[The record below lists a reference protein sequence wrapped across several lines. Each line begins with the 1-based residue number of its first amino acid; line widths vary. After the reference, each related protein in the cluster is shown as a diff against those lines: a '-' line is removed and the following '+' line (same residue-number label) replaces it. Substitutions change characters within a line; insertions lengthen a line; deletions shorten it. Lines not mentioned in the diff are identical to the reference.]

1 MLARGGPAG
10 EDDDLADG
18 GGDAGGGWE
27 PWDAPGPGEAGGQAP
42 GPAGF
47 GSGQPFDVLRPGPV
61 LAGAADRVHTGA
73 LRWVSD
79 EELTGM
85 IRAWR
90 RLSSWATARELGAIA
105 EFARRRPD
113 EGPGPGMDGDVARRV
128 RARRAASGPPGAAGQ
143 AGSAQAPPAGGVNP
157 AAEAAQPGG
166 ASPAAE
172 AGQPGGVNPAA
183 QAGQPGGASPAAE
196 AAQPGGVNPAARD
209 ATAAPAGGAGG
220 ATPAA
225 PAPAAAPAGGASP
238 AAAADACAGGRPGTG
253 SGFPEVISAFAS
265 YELSLALTLTG
276 RSAEAYLDFAVE
288 LATKLPKTM
297 AALEAGQID
306 IIRARIIAEATHVL
320 SNEHTA
326 AVEDRIFPRAGQQT
340 SGQLRAALARAVLA
354 ADPGAARAR
363 REEAQRDARVL
374 RWREDAGTAALCGR
388 DLPSA
393 DVLAADQRIS
403 ARARDLRSAGV
414 TGTLDEL
421 RARAYLDFLLGRD
434 SMPPPPSGQ
443 PGTATA
449 PGESPADGPPAGG
462 PPAGNP
468 PAGNP
473 PAGNPPAGN
482 PPAGNPPAGNPPA
495 GGPAAGGSPAGNP
508 PAGNP
513 PAGGPAAGG
522 SPAGNPPAGD
532 PPAGDPP
539 ASEPPAAGMS
549 PAAADGPGVPPRAGG
564 GPAGS
569 LAARINVTVPL
580 AAILG
585 LCDTPGEVAAFGPV
599 DADVTRDLIRAAG
612 LHPATRWCVTVVSPD
627 GQAIGHGCAHG
638 RHQPPAFSPDSGTD
652 PPRTGSSPPG
662 TGSSPPGTGSSP
674 PGGGNSPPGTGGSA
688 PGGGSSPPDGGNSP
702 PGGGDGPPGGGD
714 GPPGR
719 GGGPGGNGTPGNGG
733 GPGGDGPG
741 HGGGPEGAGPGTSGG
756 PPGTGGGPP
765 GPRHRP
771 GDTAPGPVSPPPALS
786 SQARTF
792 IQRLGVTITP
802 LAAGTCDHRNQ
813 EPGYTLSPRLRH
825 LIAARTVSCCAPGC
839 RRPAARCDFDHT
851 IAYQAGGRSCE
862 CNVRPLCRRHHRCK
876 QAPGWALQQPDPGT
890 MIWTTPAGRTY
901 TTGPTIYHL

>member
-1 MLARGGPAG
+1 MLAAGGPAG
-10 EDDDLADG
+10 EDDDLGDDDGVDADSL
-18 GGDAGGGWE
+18 AGSLWGTRD
-27 PWDAPGPGEAGGQAP
+27 WDTGAAAGPPGTGGQDC

-47 GSGQPFDVLRPGPV
+47 GSGQPLDVARPGPA

-73 LRWVSD
+73 LRRVSD

-113 EGPGPGMDGDVARRV
+113 EDPGPGTDGDVARRA
-128 RARRAASGPPGAAGQ
+128 RARRAASSPPGAAKQ
-143 AGSAQAPPAGGVNP
+143 AGAAQGSAQ
-157 AAEAAQPGG
+157 AAQPGG
-166 ASPAAE
+166 ANPAAQ
-172 AGQPGGVNPAA
+172 AAQPGGANPAAQGAPAGGTAGATSAVQGAPAASAGRVNPAA
-183 QAGQPGGASPAAE
+183 QGAPADGTAGANS
-196 AAQPGGVNPAARD
+196 AARG
-209 ATAAPAGGAGG
+209 APAAPAGGAGG

-225 PAPAAAPAGGASP
+225 QAPAAAPAGGVNP
-238 AAAADACAGGRPGTG
+238 AAGAPAGGPAAEP
-253 SGFPEVISAFAS
+253 GFPEVISPFAS

-276 RSAEAYLDFAVE
+276 RSADAYLDFAVE
-288 LATKLPKTM
+288 LATKLPETM

-320 SNEHTA
+320 SAEHTA
-326 AVEDRIFPRAGQQT
+326 AVEERIFPRAGQQT

-421 RARAYLDFLLGRD
+421 RARAYLDYLLGRD
-434 SMPPPPSGQ
+434 SMPPQPSGQ
-443 PGTATA
+443 PGTATP
-449 PGESPADGPPAGG
+449 PGESPAGG
-462 PPAGNP
+462 PS
-468 PAGNP
+468 
-473 PAGNPPAGN
+473 
-482 PPAGNPPAGNPPA
+482 AGNPPA
-495 GGPAAGGSPAGNP
+495 GGSPAGGSPAGGSP
-508 PAGNP
+508 
-513 PAGGPAAGG
+513 AGG
-522 SPAGNPPAGD
+522 SPAGGSPAGGS
-532 PPAGDPP
+532 PAGGSPAGGSPAGGSPAGGSPAGGSPAGGSPAGGSPAGGSPAGGSP
-539 ASEPPAAGMS
+539 ASEPPAAGIS
-549 PAAADGPGVPPRAGG
+549 PAAGDGPGVPGWAAGG
-564 GPAGS
+564 PPGS

-638 RHQPPAFSPDSGTD
+638 RHPAPAFSPDSGTD
-652 PPRTGSSPPG
+652 PPSSGGKPPG
-662 TGSSPPGTGSSP
+662 TGGSPSGSNSSP
-674 PGGGNSPPGTGGSA
+674 PGGGDDP
-688 PGGGSSPPDGGNSP
+688 
-702 PGGGDGPPGGGD
+702 
-714 GPPGR
+714 
-719 GGGPGGNGTPGNGG
+719 PGNGG
-733 GPGGDGPG
+733 GPGGNGPG
-741 HGGGPEGAGPGTSGG
+741 GRPGGDNGTPRNAGGKRG
-756 PPGTGGGPP
+756 PP
-765 GPRHRP
+765 HRP
-771 GDTAPGPVSPPPALS
+771 GESVPGPAPLPVLNL
-786 SQARTF
+786 QARTF

-825 LIAARTVSCCAPGC
+825 LIAARTVYCCAPGC

-876 QAPGWALQQPDPGT
+876 QAPGWALQQPEPGT

-901 TTGPTIYHL
+901 TTVPTTYHL

>member
-1 MLARGGPAG
+1 MWPGGPGHAG
-10 EDDDLADG
+10 
-18 GGDAGGGWE
+18 
-27 PWDAPGPGEAGGQAP
+27 P
-42 GPAGF
+42 PA
-47 GSGQPFDVLRPGPV
+47 
-61 LAGAADRVHTGA
+61 
-73 LRWVSD
+73 
-79 EELTGM
+79 
-85 IRAWR
+85 
-90 RLSSWATARELGAIA
+90 AR
-105 EFARRRPD
+105 
-113 EGPGPGMDGDVARRV
+113 
-128 RARRAASGPPGAAGQ
+128 RARRGRAGSGSGS
-143 AGSAQAPPAGGVNP
+143 GSAQAPPPGGANP
-157 AAEAAQPGG
+157 AAEG
-166 ASPAAE
+166 AP
-172 AGQPGGVNPAA
+172 
-183 QAGQPGGASPAAE
+183 
-196 AAQPGGVNPAARD
+196 
-209 ATAAPAGGAGG
+209 AAPAGGAGG
-220 ATPAA
+220 ATPVAQA
-225 PAPAAAPAGGASP
+225 PATAPAGGANP
-238 AAAADACAGGRPGTG
+238 AAGAPGEGRPAAEP
-253 SGFPEVISAFAS
+253 GFPEVISPFAS

-276 RSAEAYLDFAVE
+276 RSADAYLDFAVE
-288 LATKLPKTM
+288 LATKLPETM

-320 SNEHTA
+320 SNGHTA
-326 AVEDRIFPRAGQQT
+326 AVEERIFPRAGQQT

-434 SMPPPPSGQ
+434 SMPPQPSDQ
-443 PGTATA
+443 PGTAA
-449 PGESPADGPPAGG
+449 PPGESPAGGPSAGNPPAGG

-468 PAGNP
+468 PVGGPAAGG
-473 PAGNPPAGN
+473 PA
-482 PPAGNPPAGNPPA
+482 AGNPPA
-495 GGPAAGGSPAGNP
+495 GGPAAGG
-508 PAGNP
+508 P
-513 PAGGPAAGG
+513 PAGGP
-522 SPAGNPPAGD
+522 
-532 PPAGDPP
+532 P
-539 ASEPPAAGMS
+539 ASESPAAGMS
-549 PAAADGPGVPPRAGG
+549 PAAADDPRVPPWAAGG
-564 GPAGS
+564 PPGS

-612 LHPATRWCVTVVSPD
+612 LHPATRWCVTVVGPD

-638 RHQPPAFSPDSGTD
+638 RHPAPAFSPDSGTD
-652 PPRTGSSPPG
+652 PPSTGGKPPGTGGRPPGSNSRPPG
-662 TGSSPPGTGSSP
+662 TGSSPPGSNSSP
-674 PGGGNSPPGTGGSA
+674 PGGGDDP
-688 PGGGSSPPDGGNSP
+688 
-702 PGGGDGPPGGGD
+702 
-714 GPPGR
+714 
-719 GGGPGGNGTPGNGG
+719 PGNGG
-733 GPGGDGPG
+733 GPGGNGPG
-741 HGGGPEGAGPGTSGG
+741 GRPGADNGTPRNAGGKR
-756 PPGTGGGPP
+756 

-771 GDTAPGPVSPPPALS
+771 GESVPRPVSPFPALS

-792 IQRLGVTITP
+792 IQRLGVQVTP

-825 LIAARTVSCCAPGC
+825 LIAARTVYCCAPGC

-851 IAYQAGGRSCE
+851 IAYRAGGRSCE

-901 TTGPTIYHL
+901 TTVPTMYHL

>member
-1 MLARGGPAG
+1 
-10 EDDDLADG
+10 
-18 GGDAGGGWE
+18 
-27 PWDAPGPGEAGGQAP
+27 
-42 GPAGF
+42 
-47 GSGQPFDVLRPGPV
+47 
-61 LAGAADRVHTGA
+61 
-73 LRWVSD
+73 
-79 EELTGM
+79 M

-113 EGPGPGMDGDVARRV
+113 EDTESDFARHV
-128 RARRAASGPPGAAGQ
+128 RARRAATNSPETATQ
-143 AGSAQAPPAGGVNP
+143 ASSAQT
-157 AAEAAQPGG
+157 AQPGG
-166 ASPAAE
+166 AHPAAQTFSPDGTAGAHPAAQGAPAASAGEASPAAQAPAATS
-172 AGQPGGVNPAA
+172 AGGANPAA
-183 QAGQPGGASPAAE
+183 QAG
-196 AAQPGGVNPAARD
+196 
-209 ATAAPAGGAGG
+209 APAGGR
-220 ATPAA
+220 PAA
-225 PAPAAAPAGGASP
+225 EP
-238 AAAADACAGGRPGTG
+238 
-253 SGFPEVISAFAS
+253 GFPEVISPFAS

-276 RSAEAYLDFAVE
+276 RSADAYLDFAVE
-288 LATKLPKTM
+288 LATKLPETL

-363 REEAQRDARVL
+363 REQAQRDARVL

-434 SMPPPPSGQ
+434 STPPPPPSGQ
-443 PGTATA
+443 PETVT
-449 PGESPADGPPAGG
+449 P
-462 PPAGNP
+462 
-468 PAGNP
+468 
-473 PAGNPPAGN
+473 
-482 PPAGNPPAGNPPA
+482 
-495 GGPAAGGSPAGNP
+495 AGGSPAG
-508 PAGNP
+508 G
-513 PAGGPAAGG
+513 
-522 SPAGNPPAGD
+522 PPAGD
-532 PPAGDPP
+532 PPAGRPP
-539 ASEPPAAGMS
+539 AGGAAAGGPPAGESPAAGMS
-549 PAAADGPGVPPRAGG
+549 PAAGDGPRVPGWAAGG
-564 GPAGS
+564 PPGS

-638 RHQPPAFSPDSGTD
+638 RHPAPASSPDGPSE
-652 PPRTGSSPPG
+652 PPSTGSSPPG
-662 TGSSPPGTGSSP
+662 AGSSPPGAGNSP
-674 PGGGNSPPGTGGSA
+674 PGGGNSPPG
-688 PGGGSSPPDGGNSP
+688 GGNSP
-702 PGGGDGPPGGGD
+702 PGGGSSPPGGGD

-719 GGGPGGNGTPGNGG
+719 GGGPGGEGPRG
-733 GPGGDGPG
+733 GPEGDGPG
-741 HGGGPEGAGPGTSGG
+741 NSGG

-771 GDTAPGPVSPPPALS
+771 GDTAPGPASPFPALS
-786 SQARTF
+786 SPARTF

-851 IAYQAGGRSCE
+851 IAYHAGGRSCE

-901 TTGPTIYHL
+901 TTVPTIYHL

>member
-1 MLARGGPAG
+1 
-10 EDDDLADG
+10 
-18 GGDAGGGWE
+18 
-27 PWDAPGPGEAGGQAP
+27 
-42 GPAGF
+42 
-47 GSGQPFDVLRPGPV
+47 
-61 LAGAADRVHTGA
+61 
-73 LRWVSD
+73 
-79 EELTGM
+79 M
-85 IRAWR
+85 I
-90 RLSSWATARELGAIA
+90 
-105 EFARRRPD
+105 
-113 EGPGPGMDGDVARRV
+113 
-128 RARRAASGPPGAAGQ
+128 
-143 AGSAQAPPAGGVNP
+143 
-157 AAEAAQPGG
+157 
-166 ASPAAE
+166 SP
-172 AGQPGGVNPAA
+172 
-183 QAGQPGGASPAAE
+183 
-196 AAQPGGVNPAARD
+196 
-209 ATAAPAGGAGG
+209 
-220 ATPAA
+220 
-225 PAPAAAPAGGASP
+225 
-238 AAAADACAGGRPGTG
+238 
-253 SGFPEVISAFAS
+253 FAS

-449 PGESPADGPPAGG
+449 PGESPAGGPPAGGSPAGNPPAGGPPAGG

-468 PAGNP
+468 PAGGP
-473 PAGNPPAGN
+473 PAGG
-482 PPAGNPPAGNPPA
+482 PPAGNPPA
-495 GGPAAGGSPAGNP
+495 GGPPAGGPAAGGP
-508 PAGNP
+508 PAGDP
-513 PAGGPAAGG
+513 PAGGPAAG
-522 SPAGNPPAGD
+522 D
-532 PPAGDPP
+532 PPAGE
-539 ASEPPAAGMS
+539 SPAAGMS
-549 PAAADGPGVPPRAGG
+549 PAAGDGPGVPGWAAG

-638 RHQPPAFSPDSGTD
+638 RHQAPAFSPDSGTD
-652 PPRTGSSPPG
+652 PPRTGGSPPG
-662 TGSSPPGTGSSP
+662 SRHGSP
-674 PGGGNSPPGTGGSA
+674 PGGGNSPPGGG
-688 PGGGSSPPDGGNSP
+688 
-702 PGGGDGPPGGGD
+702 
-714 GPPGR
+714 
-719 GGGPGGNGTPGNGG
+719 
-733 GPGGDGPG
+733 
-741 HGGGPEGAGPGTSGG
+741 E
-756 PPGTGGGPP
+756 
-765 GPRHRP
+765 
-771 GDTAPGPVSPPPALS
+771 
-786 SQARTF
+786 Q
-792 IQRLGVTITP
+792 
-802 LAAGTCDHRNQ
+802 
-813 EPGYTLSPRLRH
+813 
-825 LIAARTVSCCAPGC
+825 
-839 RRPAARCDFDHT
+839 
-851 IAYQAGGRSCE
+851 
-862 CNVRPLCRRHHRCK
+862 
-876 QAPGWALQQPDPGT
+876 
-890 MIWTTPAGRTY
+890 PAGRR
-901 TTGPTIYHL
+901 

>member
-1 MLARGGPAG
+1 
-10 EDDDLADG
+10 
-18 GGDAGGGWE
+18 
-27 PWDAPGPGEAGGQAP
+27 
-42 GPAGF
+42 
-47 GSGQPFDVLRPGPV
+47 
-61 LAGAADRVHTGA
+61 
-73 LRWVSD
+73 
-79 EELTGM
+79 M
-85 IRAWR
+85 I
-90 RLSSWATARELGAIA
+90 
-105 EFARRRPD
+105 
-113 EGPGPGMDGDVARRV
+113 
-128 RARRAASGPPGAAGQ
+128 
-143 AGSAQAPPAGGVNP
+143 
-157 AAEAAQPGG
+157 
-166 ASPAAE
+166 SP
-172 AGQPGGVNPAA
+172 
-183 QAGQPGGASPAAE
+183 
-196 AAQPGGVNPAARD
+196 
-209 ATAAPAGGAGG
+209 
-220 ATPAA
+220 
-225 PAPAAAPAGGASP
+225 
-238 AAAADACAGGRPGTG
+238 
-253 SGFPEVISAFAS
+253 FAS

-276 RSAEAYLDFAVE
+276 RSADAYLDFAVE
-288 LATKLPKTM
+288 LATKLPETM

-320 SNEHTA
+320 SAEHTA
-326 AVEDRIFPRAGQQT
+326 AVEERIFPRAGQQT

-434 SMPPPPSGQ
+434 SMPPQPSGQ
-443 PGTATA
+443 PETA
-449 PGESPADGPPAGG
+449 GGSPAGGSPAGGSPAGGSPAGGSPAGGSPAGGSPAGG
-462 PPAGNP
+462 PA
-468 PAGNP
+468 
-473 PAGNPPAGN
+473 
-482 PPAGNPPAGNPPA
+482 A

-508 PAGNP
+508 PA
-513 PAGGPAAGG
+513 
-522 SPAGNPPAGD
+522 
-532 PPAGDPP
+532 
-539 ASEPPAAGMS
+539 SEPPAAGMS
-549 PAAADGPGVPPRAGG
+549 PAAGDGPGVPGWAAGG
-564 GPAGS
+564 PPGS

-585 LCDTPGEVAAFGPV
+585 LSDTPGEVAAFGPV

-638 RHQPPAFSPDSGTD
+638 RHPAPAFSPDSGTD
-652 PPRTGSSPPG
+652 PPSTGGSPPGGGSSPPGGGGSPPG
-662 TGSSPPGTGSSP
+662 TGSSPPGSGSP
-674 PGGGNSPPGTGGSA
+674 AGHRHA
-688 PGGGSSPPDGGNSP
+688 A
-702 PGGGDGPPGGGD
+702 
-714 GPPGR
+714 GR
-719 GGGPGGNGTPGNGG
+719 AGGNGPPAGAAVPATTGPARNGG
-733 GPGGDGPG
+733 GRR
-741 HGGGPEGAGPGTSGG
+741 
-756 PPGTGGGPP
+756 
-765 GPRHRP
+765 GPRDRP
-771 GDTAPGPVSPPPALS
+771 GDTAPGPVSPFPALS

-792 IQRLGVTITP
+792 IQRLGVQVTP

-825 LIAARTVSCCAPGC
+825 LIAARTVYCCAPGC

-901 TTGPTIYHL
+901 TTGPTTYHL

>member
-1 MLARGGPAG
+1 MLAAGGPGA
-10 EDDDLADG
+10 EDDDLGDDDGVDADSLWG
-18 GGDAGGGWE
+18 TR
-27 PWDAPGPGEAGGQAP
+27 DAPGPGEAGGQAP

-73 LRWVSD
+73 LRRVSD

-113 EGPGPGMDGDVARRV
+113 EGPGPGTDGDVARRV

-157 AAEAAQPGG
+157 AAEAGQPGG
-166 ASPAAE
+166 VSPAAE
-172 AGQPGGVNPAA
+172 AGQPGGVSPAA
-183 QAGQPGGASPAAE
+183 QAGQPGGVSPAAE
-196 AAQPGGVNPAARD
+196 AGQPGGVNPAARD

-225 PAPAAAPAGGASP
+225 PAPAAAPAGGANP

-320 SNEHTA
+320 SAEHTA

-434 SMPPPPSGQ
+434 SMPQPQPSDQ
-443 PGTATA
+443 PQ
-449 PGESPADGPPAGG
+449 PASGSPAGG
-462 PPAGNP
+462 PAAGNP
-468 PAGNP
+468 PAG
-473 PAGNPPAGN
+473 GS
-482 PPAGNPPAGNPPA
+482 PA
-495 GGPAAGGSPAGNP
+495 GGPAAGGPA
-508 PAGNP
+508 
-513 PAGGPAAGG
+513 AGGPAAGG
-522 SPAGNPPAGD
+522 PAAGNPAAGGPAAGNPPASG
-532 PPAGDPP
+532 PPAGGSP
-539 ASEPPAAGMS
+539 AGESPAAGMS
-549 PAAADGPGVPPRAGG
+549 PAAADGPGVPPWAGG

-585 LCDTPGEVAAFGPV
+585 LSDTPGEVAAFGPV

-612 LHPATRWCVTVVSPD
+612 LHPATRWCVTVVGPD

-652 PPRTGSSPPG
+652 PPSTG
-662 TGSSPPGTGSSP
+662 
-674 PGGGNSPPGTGGSA
+674 N
-688 PGGGSSPPDGGNSP
+688 SPPDGGSSL
-702 PGGGDGPPGGGD
+702 PGGGD

-719 GGGPGGNGTPGNGG
+719 GGGHGGNGTPGNGG
-733 GPGGDGPG
+733 GPGGGGPRGGPDGDGPG
-741 HGGGPEGAGPGTSGG
+741 NSGG
-756 PPGTGGGPP
+756 PPGNSGGPP
-765 GPRHRP
+765 GNSGGPPGNGGGIRGPRHRP
-771 GDTAPGPVSPPPALS
+771 GNTAPGPVSPPPALNL
-786 SQARTF
+786 QARTF

-851 IAYQAGGRSCE
+851 IAYHAGGRSCE

-901 TTGPTIYHL
+901 TTGPTTYHL